1 LDIPHVYIRWMRRR
15 EMAGGPARN
24 LILKVV
30 VKRGLLNRA
39 LFSRMEP
46 SSAIVQADSVRDESF
61 RLQPLK
67 TYEPGSLR
75 GSCSLDLCDD
85 ECGPAEFGLVQNFH
99 TVRQEPEEGI
109 GPQESSLSATLC
121 GLTFEPSSERRK
133 PCPVDRGGEV
143 GLTPCGAAPCP
154 EQLDPLPR
162 SLPSLGGIENRHRQ
176 GRVGLQVPGVERFR
190 IGQKVEREVRRI
202 GEEGGVDVGPVP
214 ASNGRDRT

>member
-1 LDIPHVYIRWMRRR
+1 SEITTTPQARSLPTARMPEDRRDWLTVAGTRLSGVWKINAAPSTLGRNRGGFGYTPRLHSVDAAQGDGRRARQKSDPESGR
-15 EMAGGPARN
+15 ETR
-24 LILKVV
+24 
-30 VKRGLLNRA
+30 LLNRA

-85 ECGPAEFGLVQNFH
+85 ECGPAEFGLVQNLH
-99 TVRQEPEEGI
+99 AVRQEPEEGI

-162 SLPSLGGIENRHRQ
+162 
-176 GRVGLQVPGVERFR
+176 
-190 IGQKVEREVRRI
+190 
-202 GEEGGVDVGPVP
+202 
-214 ASNGRDRT
+214 